1 MSASFLCVLS
11 GRYFS
16 FSAMSRAVLVDLL
29 HRCCASCTGASLL
42 EDSVSDSQVFVLCGN
57 TYREKNGFVDTFL
70 SSCKSVHILDSSST
84 VESLY
89 RFKQTLDQLDLSSIT
104 VLTTAQGKEVLA
116 HYQNLLFTALYD
128 FQYKQRPVDETCPSC
143 RASTDSVSP
152 GEEVCEEVSTFMQQL
167 PALKGELTV
176 LKSALIPGRLKQNIL
191 MSFMELLNYCIVN
204 GVWISPPTSRVS
216 NISLEGQNRSYKDS
230 NLGH

>member
-1 MSASFLCVLS
+1 MLS
-11 GRYFS
+11 GRSFS

-42 EDSVSDSQVFVLCGN
+42 GDSVSDLQVFVLCGN

-152 GEEVCEEVSTFMQQL
+152 GEEVSEEVSTFMQQL
-167 PALKGELTV
+167 PALKGDLTV
-176 LKSALIPGRLKQNIL
+176 LKSGLIPGRLKQNIHI
-191 MSFMELLNYCIVN
+191 SFMELLNYCIN
-204 GVWISPPTSRVS
+204 EWSLDFSSYIKGVKHKSRGPESVVQRLQFG
-216 NISLEGQNRSYKDS
+216 SLNSF
-230 NLGH
+230 